1 MSDSEKKQ
9 QTFYVWSRD
18 SEVTEVPSGKLRAT
32 VMELAPCIVSTDRE
46 DFKRVLRLND
56 RTSFE
61 VLSK

>member
-18 SEVTEVPSGKLRAT
+18 SEVTEVPSSKLRAT
-32 VMELAPCIVSTDRE
+32 VIELAPCIVSTDRE

-61 VLSK
+61 VRSK